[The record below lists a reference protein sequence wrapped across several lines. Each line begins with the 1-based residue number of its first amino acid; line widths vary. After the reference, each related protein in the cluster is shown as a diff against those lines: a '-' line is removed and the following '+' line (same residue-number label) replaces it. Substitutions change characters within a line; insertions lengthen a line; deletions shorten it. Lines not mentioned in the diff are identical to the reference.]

1 MATTTRIFMLLPQT
15 GVSGGFFV
23 TAASVTFAPKYRPST
38 QIVVLTHWAESIL
51 FNKSKHTAEM
61 NAADARIIF
70 ERRSWFI
77 CDLLHAQ
84 PIFRMPTIYKALDL
98 LAVRVDPH
106 EDRLAGAQPVPSVSQ
121 LGCGR
126 PAEGRHADVEG

>member
-1 MATTTRIFMLLPQT
+1 
-15 GVSGGFFV
+15 V
-23 TAASVTFAPKYRPST
+23 
-38 QIVVLTHWAESIL
+38 VVLTHWEESIL

-70 ERRSWFI
+70 ERISWFI
-77 CDLLHAQ
+77 CDLLHAK
-84 PIFRMPTIYKALDL
+84 PIFRMPTVDKSLDL

-106 EDRLAGAQPVPSVSQ
+106 QDRLAGAKPVTNVSQ
-121 LGCGR
+121 LGGGR